1 MSEEKFKNLKEK
13 AEHLLK
19 DDPDRGLPADR
30 GRDEIIHDL
39 QIHQIEL
46 ELQNDEL
53 RSTQGEL
60 EKTRDRYINLYDF
73 SPVGYFTLD
82 KNAKILEANL
92 TGADFLGLERKNIIG
107 ADFRKYIMPEFQ
119 DTFYLYLRE
128 ILESGEKRQVEV
140 RIKKRDGF
148 FPARLESIA
157 QNDDN
162 GKTIKTILIDISE
175 QKRAEEELIAA
186 KERAEAASRTK
197 SQFLANVS
205 HELRTPLNGI
215 SGMINL
221 LNATNMS
228 EKQKQ
233 YLSMLDTSLKTLIGL
248 INDLLDISQIE
259 AGRLTI
265 DSEEF
270 RFSEIMKNIVST
282 YTTHSRIKGLNFVY
296 ESSMELDLFRG
307 DSLRIHQ
314 VITNLLT
321 NAIKYT
327 EEGEVRLNASI
338 TRKENERAWISI
350 LVRDTGIGISV
361 KDIHSIFDS
370 FTRVGDSY
378 TKDHSG
384 IGLGLAIVKQL
395 VNAMGGTIDV
405 TSKLNQGSS
414 FTVTLPLEIVFGEA
428 VNAED
433 VMEDIKPVDGA
444 RVLVV
449 EDEAIN
455 KIYIV
460 NYLKN
465 QGMIVDTARNGVEAL
480 EKMNSNEYDVVLMDI
495 RMPKMNGI
503 EATEKYRAGEK
514 EREDHLPIIALSAHS
529 YRQDIDNCLNAGMDD
544 YITKPV
550 HDRELLTKIS
560 AQIRR

>member
-1 MSEEKFKNLKEK
+1 MSDENFKNLKEK

-19 DDPDRGLPADR
+19 KDPDRWLPADR
-30 GRDEIIHDL
+30 SQDEIIHDL

-46 ELQNDEL
+46 ELQNEEL
-53 RSTQGEL
+53 KSIQYEL

-82 KNAKILEANL
+82 KDATILEGNL
-92 TGADFLGLERKNIIG
+92 TGADYLGFERTVIIG
-107 ADFRKYIMPEFQ
+107 SDFRKYIDPESQ
-119 DTFYLYLRE
+119 DTFYFHLRE
-128 ILESGEKRQVEV
+128 VLDSAEKHQTEV
-140 RIKKRDGF
+140 RIRHRDGTV
-148 FPARLESIA
+148 PVRLESMA
-157 QNDDN
+157 RKDTDN
-162 GKTIKTILIDISE
+162 KNTIKMILLDISE

-186 KERAEAASRTK
+186 KDRAEAANRTK

-221 LNATNMS
+221 LTGTELS
-228 EKQKQ
+228 DKQKQ
-233 YLSMLDTSLKTLIGL
+233 YLSMLETSLKTLTGL

-265 DSEEF
+265 ESEEF
-270 RFSEIMKNIVST
+270 RFSDIMNTIVST
-282 YTTHSRIKGLNFVY
+282 YTTHSRIKGLDFVFN
-296 ESSMELDLFRG
+296 SSLDLDLFKG
-307 DSLRIHQ
+307 DPLRVHQ
-314 VITNLLT
+314 IVTNLVT

-327 EEGEVRLNASI
+327 EEGRVKLEVSMER
-338 TRKENERAWISI
+338 EEDGRAWVAIVVS
-350 LVRDTGIGISV
+350 DTGMGISK
-361 KDIHSIFDS
+361 KDMHSIFDS

-378 TKDHSG
+378 TRDHSG

-395 VNAMGGTIDV
+395 IDAMGGSISV
-405 TSKLNQGSS
+405 QSEVGRGSA
-414 FTVTLPLEIVFGEA
+414 FTVTLPLDIVYGERAAAEETEEEILQIA
-428 VNAED
+428 
-433 VMEDIKPVDGA
+433 GA

-460 NYLKN
+460 NYLKE
-465 QGMIVDTARNGVEAL
+465 QGMEVDTAKNGIEAL
-480 EKMNSNEYDVVLMDI
+480 EKMNANNYDVVLMDI

-503 EATEKYRAGEK
+503 EATEKFRSTEQKG
-514 EREDHLPIIALSAHS
+514 HLPIIALSAHS
-529 YRQDIDNCLNAGMDD
+529 YRQDIDNCINAGMDD

-550 HDRELLTKIS
+550 QNRELLTKIS
-560 AQIRR
+560 SHIHR